1 MKLLARVVSKLEKM
15 GAPCALIGGV
25 ALAFHGIDR
34 ATEDIDL
41 LSTEPSVLNASV
53 WADLRSEGID
63 VGVREGDHDDPL
75 RGVVRIDST
84 EVIDIVVPR
93 GRWQD
98 DVLARR
104 LERVILGERI
114 PVVDAADLI
123 LLKIDAGGLIDLI
136 DIELLLRHDPS
147 LRAVVETRLEHLPR
161 RMKTGVEGV
170 PSKARAYPFERLP
183 EFGDRIRLPQRT
195 SLTPFCTE
203 VSRFSRSGC

>member
-1 MKLLARVVSKLEKM
+1 MRLLARVVSKLEQM

-41 LSTEPSVLNASV
+41 LATEPSILNASL
-53 WADLRSEGID
+53 WEDLRSEGIS
-63 VGVREGDHDDPL
+63 VGVTMGDCDDPL

-84 EVIDIVVPR
+84 EVIDVVVPR

-104 LERVILGERI
+104 LVRVILGERI

-136 DIELLLRHDPS
+136 DVELLMRHDPT
-147 LRAVVETRLEHLPR
+147 LLVIVETRMEQLPR
-161 RMKTGVEGV
+161 RMKVAWQEFLPRLGST
-170 PSKARAYPFERLP
+170 ARAP
-183 EFGDRIRLPQRT
+183 E
-195 SLTPFCTE
+195 
-203 VSRFSRSGC
+203 

>member
-1 MKLLARVVSKLEKM
+1 MKLLARIIGKLEQM

-41 LSTEPSVLNASV
+41 LSTGPSILNASV

-63 VGVREGDHDDPL
+63 VGVREGGYDDPL
-75 RGVVRIDST
+75 LGLVRIDST

-104 LERVILGERI
+104 LERVILGE
-114 PVVDAADLI
+114 
-123 LLKIDAGGLIDLI
+123 
-136 DIELLLRHDPS
+136 
-147 LRAVVETRLEHLPR
+147 
-161 RMKTGVEGV
+161 
-170 PSKARAYPFERLP
+170 
-183 EFGDRIRLPQRT
+183 
-195 SLTPFCTE
+195 
-203 VSRFSRSGC
+203 

>member
-1 MKLLARVVSKLEKM
+1 VKLLARVVSKLEQM

-41 LSTEPSVLNASV
+41 LATEPSILDASR
-53 WADLRSEGID
+53 WEDLQSEGMS
-63 VGVREGDHDDPL
+63 VGVTKGDTDDPL
-75 RGVVRIDST
+75 RGVIRIDST
-84 EVIDIVVPR
+84 ELIDVVVTR

-123 LLKIDAGGLIDLI
+123 LLKVDAGGLIDLV
-136 DIELLLRHDPS
+136 DVELLIRHDPS
-147 LRAVVETRLEHLPR
+147 LRAVVEARLEQLPR
-161 RMKTGVEGV
+161 RMKAAW
-170 PSKARAYPFERLP
+170 KAFLPRLGP
-183 EFGDRIRLPQRT
+183 TPRT
-195 SLTPFCTE
+195 PA
-203 VSRFSRSGC
+203 

>member
-1 MKLLARVVSKLEKM
+1 MKLLARVVSKLEQM
-15 GAPCALIGGV
+15 GMPCAMIGGV

-34 ATEDIDL
+34 STEDIDL
-41 LSTEPSVLNASV
+41 LVTDPAILDTSV
-53 WADLRSEGID
+53 WEDLRSEGIGI
-63 VGVREGDHDDPL
+63 GVTNGDADDPL

-123 LLKIDAGGLIDLI
+123 LLKVDAGELIDLI
-136 DIELLLRHDPS
+136 DVELLIRHDPS
-147 LRAVVETRLEHLPR
+147 LRAIVETRLEQLPR
-161 RMKTGVEGV
+161 RMKAAWQEFR
-170 PSKARAYPFERLP
+170 PRLGP
-183 EFGDRIRLPQRT
+183 APRT
-195 SLTPFCTE
+195 PA
-203 VSRFSRSGC
+203 